1 MITEEQNKRAG
12 EIIREIIRDNEER
25 ENNVFAQNVW
35 HSWQQVDEQE
45 GTMGDQIRLVKILTL
60 SEKMGWPYKVAE
72 IVYDKNEQNKI
83 KYS

>member
-1 MITEEQNKRAG
+1 
-12 EIIREIIRDNEER
+12 
-25 ENNVFAQNVW
+25 
-35 HSWQQVDEQE
+35 
-45 GTMGDQIRLVKILTL
+45 MGDQIRLVKILTL